1 MQGKQPASGTAA
13 SLYAQQTQNAS
24 LNTRGLFD
32 AFKSFRRRRDVKI
45 MQTIQQYYNSVRHL
59 ELSGKDYS
67 EEAKYYNPEKVQNAQ
82 IDLKITEGS
91 NSPTYQMVQN
101 DFLMQLFQQTAI
113 DVKTMLENCSYP
125 FATRILESI
134 KRNEQEMQQQQGM
147 SGVPQDAMPQQGNAM
162 MRQAMSGGNAGA
174 MDGQVMRAS

>member
-1 MQGKQPASGTAA
+1 
-13 SLYAQQTQNAS
+13 
-24 LNTRGLFD
+24 
-32 AFKSFRRRRDVKI
+32 
-45 MQTIQQYYNSVRHL
+45 
-59 ELSGKDYS
+59 
-67 EEAKYYNPEKVQNAQ
+67 
-82 IDLKITEGS
+82 
-91 NSPTYQMVQN
+91 
-101 DFLMQLFQQTAI
+101 
-113 DVKTMLENCSYP
+113 MLENCSYP